1 MWNRPMTKYA
11 RIALAAAAV
20 ALAATRATAADDP
33 NFALSVKRGHLFGS
47 SSGTLRF
54 TPTEI
59 QYDTTDKG
67 DARRWTYWNLKQIQI
82 DSPKRITFLTYE
94 DQGRLKL
101 GADRVFE
108 FEVRSGRI
116 GPDLVA
122 FILSQTDRPV
132 VTAVLPPI
140 VKTPLYRVPVKH
152 ERQGRGSDGVLV
164 MYDDALVYETERP
177 GETRY
182 WRFDD
187 LFAVLPLDR
196 ERLQVAAYEGGAGDL
211 RPFTFQL
218 KAPLPDGFARLL
230 WAKINPPLPFAPPR
244 STEDRPSG
252 SSSKR

>member
-1 MWNRPMTKYA
+1 MTRYA
-11 RIALAAAAV
+11 RITIVAAAV

-33 NFALSVKRGHLFGS
+33 NFALSVKRGHFFGS

-67 DARRWTYWNLKQIQI
+67 DARRWTYWNIKQIQI
-82 DSPKRITFLTYE
+82 ESPKRITFLTYE

-101 GADRVFE
+101 GADRGFE
-108 FEVRSGRI
+108 FEVRSGSI

-140 VKTPLYRVPVKH
+140 VKAPLYRLPVKH
-152 ERQGRGSDGVLV
+152 ERQGRGSDGVLL

-177 GETRY
+177 DETRY
-182 WRFDD
+182 WRFAD

-196 ERLQVAAYEGGAGDL
+196 ERLQVTAYEGGAGEL

-218 KAPLPDGFARLL
+218 KAALPDGFARLL
-230 WAKINPPLPFAPPR
+230 WSKVNPPFPFATPQ
-244 STEDRPSG
+244 SAGDRVPG
-252 SSSKR
+252 SSQR